1 MNRAAF
7 AARLR
12 RTYLQI
18 DLRSLALGRIVLGLV
33 LIGDLLRRIPYLR
46 DLYSN
51 LGLIPNHTVLWRPPF
66 PRIFSVF
73 FMASLPEEAA
83 LWFVFAFICFFCFLI
98 GYRTR
103 LFHLLSFVM
112 TTSLH
117 NRILPAENWGGVAIG
132 VLMIWTAFLP
142 LGRRFS
148 VDALRASLRARPDE
162 TPADLA
168 VGVPPA
174 DERQTTSLAALG
186 LLLQIAAVY
195 WLNFVHKSGPTWR
208 DGSAVHY
215 VLWQERIVTW
225 IGLQVRQHTPSAFT
239 KLLTEGTLVI
249 EASAAFLVL
258 TPIFWRWTRFIAAL
272 LLVGLH
278 GGIALLVNLGIFSFA
293 MLAFQPFLL
302 TDAQWALFSRLVP
315 RRGRARTVFYDV
327 DCGICWAVVRVL
339 ARMDV
344 HRRLRWVP
352 NNELGALPAG
362 VDPALLDRTI
372 LVLDPATER
381 RWTRAAAFA
390 EIFGAL
396 PLGRLWAWPM
406 RLPGVRT
413 LADRAYDVVARN
425 RTTVSGWFGLA
436 ACGVPATA
444 TNVVTAAADPVTPL
458 RAWFREQTPFLREL
472 AVAVVFVVLAAEV
485 SVANPAIPRS
495 LRFQHRPAWMAAAV
509 MYPHIFEGWSLFSPD
524 APLTDETIYVDAVTR
539 GGRHVD
545 PYNEIGSRVAAIPLD
560 RVPVRLAHSSFWCDF
575 TLRLPDAGVLHQA
588 FIEWILRYPE
598 RTGKPNDT
606 ITRFDA
612 YVVEQ
617 RSPKPGQSEPT
628 GFHQRRFL
636 QWP

>member
-1 MNRAAF
+1 VNRAAL
-7 AARLR
+7 AGRLR

-33 LIGDLLRRIPYLR
+33 LIGDLLRRVPDLR
-46 DLYSN
+46 DFYSN

-83 LWFVFAFICFFCFLI
+83 IWFFIAFVFFLCFLV

-103 LFHLLSFVM
+103 LFHLLSFAM
-112 TTSLH
+112 TVSLH
-117 NRILPAENWGGVAIG
+117 NRILQAENWGGVAIG
-132 VLMIWTAFLP
+132 VLMLWTAFLP

-148 VDALRASLRARPDE
+148 VDAIRASLRARPDE

-168 VGVPPA
+168 AGVPPP

-186 LLLQIAAVY
+186 LLLQIAAIY
-195 WLNFVHKSGPTWR
+195 WLNFVHKSGPTWH

-225 IGLQVRQHTPSAFT
+225 VGLQVRQHAPYAFT
-239 KLLTEGTLVI
+239 ELLTEGTLVI

-258 TPIFWRWTRFIAAL
+258 TPIFWRWTRFAAAL

-315 RRGRARTVFYDV
+315 RRGRARAVYYDV
-327 DCGICWAVVRVL
+327 DCGVCWAVVRVL

-352 NNELGALPAG
+352 NSDLGALPAG
-362 VDPALLDRTI
+362 VDPGLLDRTM
-372 LVLDPATER
+372 LVLDPATDR

-413 LADRAYDVVARN
+413 LADRVYDLFARN
-425 RTTVSGWFGLA
+425 RTTISGWFGLA
-436 ACGVPATA
+436 ACGVPSPQGPASGATA
-444 TNVVTAAADPVTPL
+444 AVAPETPL
-458 RAWFREQTPFLREL
+458 RAWFREQTPFFREL
-472 AVAVVFVVLAAEV
+472 GVAVVFVVLAAEV
-485 SVANPAIPRS
+485 SVANPSIPRA
-495 LRFQHRPAWMAAAV
+495 LRFEHRP
-509 MYPHIFEGWSLFSPD
+509 
-524 APLTDETIYVDAVTR
+524 
-539 GGRHVD
+539 
-545 PYNEIGSRVAAIPLD
+545 
-560 RVPVRLAHSSFWCDF
+560 
-575 TLRLPDAGVLHQA
+575 
-588 FIEWILRYPE
+588 
-598 RTGKPNDT
+598 
-606 ITRFDA
+606 
-612 YVVEQ
+612 
-617 RSPKPGQSEPT
+617 
-628 GFHQRRFL
+628 
-636 QWP
+636 